1 VADRI
6 TLARP
11 VSCVAAAVTSGAAMV
26 ASGGLPDAGGAPPA
40 GVRHVAARHRAVHAR
55 HPVDAAAHAA
65 AARWLGGNPAA
76 HEDGSMRK
84 QHRFPMGMAY
94 VALLALGVQWT
105 TAATV
110 TRAAGLEEARKTE
123 AAVVAVDQHWM
134 DAELAGDS
142 AWLDAMLLP
151 EYRSVGADGTVH
163 PKAAIIAHAAK
174 NRGNDAERRKVEAW
188 LKANPLGKSVVIRGD
203 TGIITFYD
211 PQLGPQNGVR
221 SSDIF
226 VYQGGRWH
234 ALYSQHSAVGSR

>member
-1 VADRI
+1 
-6 TLARP
+6 
-11 VSCVAAAVTSGAAMV
+11 V

-76 HEDGSMRK
+76 QHEDGSMRK

-134 DAELAGDS
+134 DAELDGDS

-151 EYRSVGADGTVH
+151 EYRSGGADGTVH
-163 PKAAIIAHAAK
+163 TKAALLAHAAK

-188 LKANPLGKSVVIRGD
+188 LKAHPSRQTVVIRGD
-203 TGIITFYD
+203 TAILTFYD
-211 PQLGPQNGVR
+211 PKLGARDGVR
-221 SSDIF
+221 ASDVF
-226 VYQGGRWH
+226 VYENGRWH
-234 ALYSQHSAVGSR
+234 ALYSQHSKASG